1 MNRIKLTLLVL
12 MSMFTTFC
20 IADDYAF
27 LTVSQTEGD
36 AHFEVSQ
43 IEKITFDNTYMIVN
57 LAGGEEQ
64 RLPLE
69 GLSRMFFNDGTL
81 GMTTPTATK
90 SKIRMENGILK
101 VEVADGEQVTLYN
114 MKGEVVF
121 HATHSIEFNI
131 SRLPQGVYIVKTGDE
146 TKKIKK

>member
-1 MNRIKLTLLVL
+1 MGRIKLALLIL
-12 MSMFTTFC
+12 ISMFTTLC
-20 IADDYAF
+20 MADDYAF

-43 IEKITFDNTYMIVN
+43 IEKITFDNTSMIIT
-57 LAGGEEQ
+57 LAGGTEQ

-81 GMTTPTATK
+81 GMTTPIATK

-101 VEVADGEQVTLYN
+101 VEVVEGETVALYN
-114 MKGEVVF
+114 IKGEMVF
-121 HATHSIEFNI
+121 HATHSIKFNI
-131 SRLPQGVYIVKTGDE
+131 SRLPQGVYIVRTGNE
-146 TKKIKK
+146 TKKIKM